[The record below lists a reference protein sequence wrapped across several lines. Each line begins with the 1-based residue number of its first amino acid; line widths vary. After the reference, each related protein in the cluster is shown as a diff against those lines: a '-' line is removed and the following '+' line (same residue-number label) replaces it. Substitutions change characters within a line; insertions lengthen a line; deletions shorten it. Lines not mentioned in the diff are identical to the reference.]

1 MKIVL
6 VHLCGMDENTE
17 VKIRERVSSKDDTAL
32 IFKNS
37 INPEDSKEIECVN
50 EY

>member
-1 MKIVL
+1 
-6 VHLCGMDENTE
+6 MDEITE
-17 VKIRERVSSKDDTAL
+17 VKIRERASSKEDIAL
-32 IFKNS
+32 NLKHS